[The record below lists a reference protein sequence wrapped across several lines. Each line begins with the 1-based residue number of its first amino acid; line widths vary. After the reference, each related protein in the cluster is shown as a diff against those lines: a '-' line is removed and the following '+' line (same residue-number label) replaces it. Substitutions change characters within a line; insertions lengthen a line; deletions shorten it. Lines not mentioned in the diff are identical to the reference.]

1 MQFVMLHFT
10 GINIFFC
17 KKVYEKVRFVVFS
30 FKIIGGAL
38 ARVIGFLGYAR
49 EGFR

>member
-17 KKVYEKVRFVVFS
+17 KKVYEKVRFVVLSLKKEIFPAG
-30 FKIIGGAL
+30 F
-38 ARVIGFLGYAR
+38 IGFWRYTR
-49 EGFR
+49 EGSR